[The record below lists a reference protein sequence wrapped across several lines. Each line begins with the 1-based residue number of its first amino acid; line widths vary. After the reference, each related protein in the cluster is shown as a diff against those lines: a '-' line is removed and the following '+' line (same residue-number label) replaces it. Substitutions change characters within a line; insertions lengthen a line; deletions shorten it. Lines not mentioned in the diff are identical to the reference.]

1 MDDKEKIEKLEL
13 IIRRLDASGI
23 YEFVELSQKTWKIMW
38 MNFVAGIARG
48 LGFTVG
54 TAIVLA
60 IVYKI
65 ISHLI
70 SLNIPY
76 LTEMRQRPEWLPA
89 NSRCLYADSRHVR
102 RYR

>member
-13 IIRRLDASGI
+13 IISRLDASGI

-76 LTEMRQRPEWLPA
+76 LTEMLQQFIA
-89 NSRCLYADSRHVR
+89 TIKGVS
-102 RYR
+102 